1 MPDEHA
7 HAAVEVD
14 ESDPQSTPTLLV
26 GAVGMIL
33 LMVTVLL
40 VEVLYQRTS
49 QAEVYRKVIS
59 EQPLEL
65 RQVQAEQLE
74 QLNGYRWVSQ
84 PEGVAAIPI
93 DRAIDLI
100 VEETKK
106 GQKPRSRRWQRLW
119 PARSRCWLPCRP
131 RPGSSYL

>member
-1 MPDEHA
+1 MPDEHVHTA
-7 HAAVEVD
+7 VAAD
-14 ESDPQSTPTLLV
+14 ESDPKSTPTLLV

-33 LMVTVLL
+33 LMVIILL
-40 VEVLYQRTS
+40 VEVLYYRTS

-65 RQVQAEQLE
+65 RQVQAAQQE
-74 QLNGYRWVSQ
+74 QLNAYRWISQ

-100 VEETKK
+100 VDEAQT
-106 GQKPRSRRWQRLW
+106 GRTP
-119 PARSRCWLPCRP
+119 
-131 RPGSSYL
+131 

>member
-7 HAAVEVD
+7 HPAVEAD

-33 LMVTVLL
+33 LMVIVLL
-40 VEVLYQRTS
+40 VEVLYHRTT

-74 QLNGYRWVSQ
+74 QLNGYRWVSE
-84 PEGVAAIPI
+84 PEGVTAIPI

-100 VEETKK
+100 VEEAQG
-106 GQKPRSRRWQRLW
+106 GQ
-119 PARSRCWLPCRP
+119 RP
-131 RPGSSYL
+131 

>member
-1 MPDEHA
+1 MPDEHL
-7 HAAVEVD
+7 HAAIEAD
-14 ESDPQSTPTLLV
+14 DSDPKSTPTLLV

-40 VEVLYQRTS
+40 VEVLFQRTS
-49 QAEVYRKVIS
+49 QAEIYRKVIS

-84 PEGVAAIPI
+84 PQGVAAIPI
-93 DRAIDLI
+93 ERAIDLV
-100 VEETKK
+100 VEEAQA
-106 GQKPRSRRWQRLW
+106 GRKP
-119 PARSRCWLPCRP
+119 
-131 RPGSSYL
+131 

>member
-7 HAAVEVD
+7 HTAVAAD
-14 ESDPQSTPTLLV
+14 ESDPKSTPTLLV

-100 VEETKK
+100 VEETRA
-106 GQKPRSRRWQRLW
+106 GQQP
-119 PARSRCWLPCRP
+119 
-131 RPGSSYL
+131 

>member
-7 HAAVEVD
+7 QITVETD
-14 ESDPQSTPTLLV
+14 DSDPKSTPTLLV

-33 LMVTVLL
+33 LMVIVLL
-40 VEVLYQRTS
+40 VEVLFHRTS
-49 QAEVYRKVIS
+49 EAEIHRKVIS

-74 QLNGYRWVSQ
+74 QLSGYRWVSE

-93 DRAIDLI
+93 DRAIDLVI
-100 VEETKK
+100 EEAQT
-106 GQKPRSRRWQRLW
+106 GRKP
-119 PARSRCWLPCRP
+119 
-131 RPGSSYL
+131 

>member
-7 HAAVEVD
+7 HITVEMD
-14 ESDPQSTPTLLV
+14 DSDPKSTPTLLV

-33 LMVTVLL
+33 LMVIVLL
-40 VEVLYQRTS
+40 VEVLYQRTT
-49 QAEVYRKVIS
+49 QAEIYRKVIS

-65 RQVQAEQLE
+65 RQVQAEQLD
-74 QLNGYRWVSQ
+74 QLNDYRWVSE

-100 VEETKK
+100 VEEAQT
-106 GQKPRSRRWQRLW
+106 GGKP
-119 PARSRCWLPCRP
+119 
-131 RPGSSYL
+131 

>member
-14 ESDPQSTPTLLV
+14 ESDPRSTPTLLV

-100 VEETKK
+100 VEETQA
-106 GQKPRSRRWQRLW
+106 GQKP
-119 PARSRCWLPCRP
+119 
-131 RPGSSYL
+131 

>member
-1 MPDEHA
+1 MLDEHL
-7 HAAVEVD
+7 HAAIEAD
-14 ESDPQSTPTLLV
+14 DSDPKSTPTLLV

-40 VEVLYQRTS
+40 VEVLFQRTS
-49 QAEVYRKVIS
+49 QAEIYRKVIS

-84 PEGVAAIPI
+84 SQGVAAIPI
-93 DRAIDLI
+93 ERAIDLV
-100 VEETKK
+100 VEEAQA
-106 GQKPRSRRWQRLW
+106 GRKP
-119 PARSRCWLPCRP
+119 
-131 RPGSSYL
+131 

>member
-7 HAAVEVD
+7 HTTVEVD
-14 ESDPQSTPTLLV
+14 ESDPKSTPTLLV

-33 LMVTVLL
+33 LMVIVLL
-40 VEVLYQRTS
+40 VEVLYHRTT

-65 RQVQAEQLE
+65 RQLQAEQLE
-74 QLNGYRWVSQ
+74 QLNGYRWVSE

-93 DRAIDLI
+93 DRAVELI
-100 VEETKK
+100 VEEAQA
-106 GQKPRSRRWQRLW
+106 GRR
-119 PARSRCWLPCRP
+119 P
-131 RPGSSYL
+131 